1 MISRAWLVKL
11 VFGAAIL
18 PAFAGLVF
26 LLSSASSATASN
38 AGMLPAPVDLGQDGR
53 IAGMRSKPLVVMFS
67 LPGCSF
73 CNVVRRNYLAP
84 LLRDLPESQRP
95 VIREVEVN
103 GSDTLFDFKH
113 ERISQ
118 NAFAQRYGVR
128 FAPTVIM
135 LDRAGNLLTAP
146 IVGGDTAG
154 LYGGYLDNAFAEAG
168 RKLAAARLAET
179 LGEKQ

>member
-11 VFGAAIL
+11 IFGAAIL
-18 PAFAGLVF
+18 PAFAGLLF
-26 LLSSASSATASN
+26 LLANARSATASN
-38 AGMLPAPVDLGQDGR
+38 TIELPAPIDLGHDGR
-53 IAGMRSKPLVVMFS
+53 QAGLRGKPLVVMFS

-84 LLRDLPESQRP
+84 LLRNLPEAQRP
-95 VIREVEVN
+95 VVREVQVD
-103 GSDTLFDFKH
+103 GSETLLDFNH

-118 NAFAQRYGVR
+118 HALAQRYGVR

-135 LDRAGNLLTAP
+135 LDSAGNLLAAP

-154 LYGGYLDNAFAEAG
+154 LYGGYLDNAFAEAA
-168 RKLAAARLAET
+168 RKLADARRTET
-179 LGEKQ
+179 SGGQ